1 LTKKYKIAYKV
12 IISIAIL
19 MLISIVVYKVYKMN
33 LGVDDIKNYVE
44 SFGKLGPIIYII
56 MFSLVPLTLFPDS
69 ILAISSG
76 LIFGLVNG
84 YIYTAIGALI
94 GGTISFYISRKLGRN
109 VVKKLTKEKLD
120 KVENMINERGFF
132 IVLMLRLIPLFP
144 FDVISYGSGLTSI
157 RYKDFI
163 LATFFGTIPGI
174 FVFVNIGAQSVNI
187 GSKSFYLSIAALIL
201 LLVVSIIL
209 KKTPNNV
216 TILALLLGISTSI
229 FLYFDMQIIAVTLL
243 WVSGYLDAVDGAM
256 ARRSNSSSSFGT
268 LLDIVS
274 DRIVEVSIV
283 LVLGLKFVDVRYNLI
298 VLTVCILMSMTIFL
312 TVGALSEKKGVKS
325 FYYQAGVAE
334 RSEGF
339 IFFSLMI
346 LIPSYLGII
355 TNIFSIL
362 IIITAIQRFLEA
374 KRLLD

>member
-1 LTKKYKIAYKV
+1 MLDTHARKYV
-12 IISIAIL
+12 
-19 MLISIVVYKVYKMN
+19 N
-33 LGVDDIKNYVE
+33 
-44 SFGKLGPIIYII
+44 PIIE
-56 MFSLVPLTLFPDS
+56 L
-69 ILAISSG
+69 
-76 LIFGLVNG
+76 
-84 YIYTAIGALI
+84 GAKFL
-94 GGTISFYISRKLGRN
+94 
-109 VVKKLTKEKLD
+109 
-120 KVENMINERGFF
+120 
-132 IVLMLRLIPLFP
+132 LRLKL
-144 FDVISYGSGLTSI
+144 
-157 RYKDFI
+157 
-163 LATFFGTIPGI
+163 
-174 FVFVNIGAQSVNI
+174 
-187 GSKSFYLSIAALIL
+187 
-201 LLVVSIIL
+201 
-209 KKTPNNV
+209 TPNNV

-312 TVGALSEKKGVKS
+312 TVGALREKKGVKS

>member
-1 LTKKYKIAYKV
+1 MLDTHARKYV
-12 IISIAIL
+12 
-19 MLISIVVYKVYKMN
+19 N
-33 LGVDDIKNYVE
+33 
-44 SFGKLGPIIYII
+44 PIIE
-56 MFSLVPLTLFPDS
+56 L
-69 ILAISSG
+69 
-76 LIFGLVNG
+76 
-84 YIYTAIGALI
+84 GAEFLL
-94 GGTISFYISRKLGRN
+94 KL
-109 VVKKLTKEKLD
+109 KL
-120 KVENMINERGFF
+120 
-132 IVLMLRLIPLFP
+132 
-144 FDVISYGSGLTSI
+144 
-157 RYKDFI
+157 
-163 LATFFGTIPGI
+163 
-174 FVFVNIGAQSVNI
+174 
-187 GSKSFYLSIAALIL
+187 
-201 LLVVSIIL
+201 
-209 KKTPNNV
+209 TPNNV
-216 TILALLLGISTSI
+216 TILALLLGVSTSI

-283 LVLGLKFVDVRYNLI
+283 LVLGLKFVDLRYNLI

-325 FYYQAGVAE
+325 FYYQAGVVE

>member
-1 LTKKYKIAYKV
+1 MLDTHARKYV
-12 IISIAIL
+12 
-19 MLISIVVYKVYKMN
+19 N
-33 LGVDDIKNYVE
+33 
-44 SFGKLGPIIYII
+44 PIIE
-56 MFSLVPLTLFPDS
+56 L
-69 ILAISSG
+69 
-76 LIFGLVNG
+76 
-84 YIYTAIGALI
+84 GAEFLL
-94 GGTISFYISRKLGRN
+94 KL
-109 VVKKLTKEKLD
+109 KL
-120 KVENMINERGFF
+120 
-132 IVLMLRLIPLFP
+132 
-144 FDVISYGSGLTSI
+144 
-157 RYKDFI
+157 
-163 LATFFGTIPGI
+163 
-174 FVFVNIGAQSVNI
+174 
-187 GSKSFYLSIAALIL
+187 
-201 LLVVSIIL
+201 
-209 KKTPNNV
+209 TPNNV
-216 TILALLLGISTSI
+216 TILALLLGVSTSI

-374 KRLLD
+374 KRLLDKKIIRR

>member
-1 LTKKYKIAYKV
+1 MLDTHARKYV
-12 IISIAIL
+12 
-19 MLISIVVYKVYKMN
+19 N
-33 LGVDDIKNYVE
+33 
-44 SFGKLGPIIYII
+44 PIIE
-56 MFSLVPLTLFPDS
+56 L
-69 ILAISSG
+69 
-76 LIFGLVNG
+76 
-84 YIYTAIGALI
+84 GAKFL
-94 GGTISFYISRKLGRN
+94 
-109 VVKKLTKEKLD
+109 
-120 KVENMINERGFF
+120 
-132 IVLMLRLIPLFP
+132 LRLKL
-144 FDVISYGSGLTSI
+144 
-157 RYKDFI
+157 
-163 LATFFGTIPGI
+163 
-174 FVFVNIGAQSVNI
+174 
-187 GSKSFYLSIAALIL
+187 
-201 LLVVSIIL
+201 
-209 KKTPNNV
+209 TPNNV

-325 FYYQAGVAE
+325 FYYQSGVAE

>member
-1 LTKKYKIAYKV
+1 MLDTHARKYV
-12 IISIAIL
+12 
-19 MLISIVVYKVYKMN
+19 N
-33 LGVDDIKNYVE
+33 
-44 SFGKLGPIIYII
+44 PIIE
-56 MFSLVPLTLFPDS
+56 L
-69 ILAISSG
+69 
-76 LIFGLVNG
+76 
-84 YIYTAIGALI
+84 GAKFLL
-94 GGTISFYISRKLGRN
+94 KL
-109 VVKKLTKEKLD
+109 KL
-120 KVENMINERGFF
+120 
-132 IVLMLRLIPLFP
+132 
-144 FDVISYGSGLTSI
+144 
-157 RYKDFI
+157 
-163 LATFFGTIPGI
+163 
-174 FVFVNIGAQSVNI
+174 
-187 GSKSFYLSIAALIL
+187 
-201 LLVVSIIL
+201 
-209 KKTPNNV
+209 TPNNV
-216 TILALLLGISTSI
+216 TILALLLGVSTSI

-243 WVSGYLDAVDGAM
+243 WISGYLDAVDGAM

>member
-1 LTKKYKIAYKV
+1 MLDTHARKYV
-12 IISIAIL
+12 
-19 MLISIVVYKVYKMN
+19 N
-33 LGVDDIKNYVE
+33 
-44 SFGKLGPIIYII
+44 PIIE
-56 MFSLVPLTLFPDS
+56 L
-69 ILAISSG
+69 
-76 LIFGLVNG
+76 
-84 YIYTAIGALI
+84 GAEFLL
-94 GGTISFYISRKLGRN
+94 KL
-109 VVKKLTKEKLD
+109 KL
-120 KVENMINERGFF
+120 
-132 IVLMLRLIPLFP
+132 
-144 FDVISYGSGLTSI
+144 
-157 RYKDFI
+157 
-163 LATFFGTIPGI
+163 
-174 FVFVNIGAQSVNI
+174 
-187 GSKSFYLSIAALIL
+187 
-201 LLVVSIIL
+201 
-209 KKTPNNV
+209 TPNNV
-216 TILALLLGISTSI
+216 TILALLLGVSASI

>member
-1 LTKKYKIAYKV
+1 MLDTHARKYV
-12 IISIAIL
+12 
-19 MLISIVVYKVYKMN
+19 N
-33 LGVDDIKNYVE
+33 
-44 SFGKLGPIIYII
+44 PIIE
-56 MFSLVPLTLFPDS
+56 L
-69 ILAISSG
+69 
-76 LIFGLVNG
+76 
-84 YIYTAIGALI
+84 GAEFLL
-94 GGTISFYISRKLGRN
+94 KL
-109 VVKKLTKEKLD
+109 KL
-120 KVENMINERGFF
+120 
-132 IVLMLRLIPLFP
+132 
-144 FDVISYGSGLTSI
+144 
-157 RYKDFI
+157 
-163 LATFFGTIPGI
+163 
-174 FVFVNIGAQSVNI
+174 
-187 GSKSFYLSIAALIL
+187 
-201 LLVVSIIL
+201 
-209 KKTPNNV
+209 TPNNV
-216 TILALLLGISTSI
+216 TILALLLGVSTSI

-374 KRLLD
+374 KRVLD

>member
-1 LTKKYKIAYKV
+1 MLDTHARKYV
-12 IISIAIL
+12 
-19 MLISIVVYKVYKMN
+19 N
-33 LGVDDIKNYVE
+33 
-44 SFGKLGPIIYII
+44 PIIE
-56 MFSLVPLTLFPDS
+56 L
-69 ILAISSG
+69 
-76 LIFGLVNG
+76 
-84 YIYTAIGALI
+84 GAEFLL
-94 GGTISFYISRKLGRN
+94 KL
-109 VVKKLTKEKLD
+109 KL
-120 KVENMINERGFF
+120 
-132 IVLMLRLIPLFP
+132 
-144 FDVISYGSGLTSI
+144 
-157 RYKDFI
+157 
-163 LATFFGTIPGI
+163 
-174 FVFVNIGAQSVNI
+174 
-187 GSKSFYLSIAALIL
+187 
-201 LLVVSIIL
+201 
-209 KKTPNNV
+209 TPNNV
-216 TILALLLGISTSI
+216 TILALLLGVSTSI

-283 LVLGLKFVDVRYNLI
+283 LVLGFKFVDVRYNLI

-325 FYYQAGVAE
+325 FYYQAGVVE

>member
-1 LTKKYKIAYKV
+1 MLDTHARKYV
-12 IISIAIL
+12 
-19 MLISIVVYKVYKMN
+19 N
-33 LGVDDIKNYVE
+33 
-44 SFGKLGPIIYII
+44 PIIE
-56 MFSLVPLTLFPDS
+56 L
-69 ILAISSG
+69 
-76 LIFGLVNG
+76 
-84 YIYTAIGALI
+84 GAEFLL
-94 GGTISFYISRKLGRN
+94 KL
-109 VVKKLTKEKLD
+109 KL
-120 KVENMINERGFF
+120 
-132 IVLMLRLIPLFP
+132 
-144 FDVISYGSGLTSI
+144 
-157 RYKDFI
+157 
-163 LATFFGTIPGI
+163 
-174 FVFVNIGAQSVNI
+174 
-187 GSKSFYLSIAALIL
+187 
-201 LLVVSIIL
+201 
-209 KKTPNNV
+209 TPNNV
-216 TILALLLGISTSI
+216 TILALLLGVSTSI

-256 ARRSNSSSSFGT
+256 ARRSNSASSFGT
-268 LLDIVS
+268 LLDIVL

>member
-1 LTKKYKIAYKV
+1 MLDTHARKYV
-12 IISIAIL
+12 
-19 MLISIVVYKVYKMN
+19 N
-33 LGVDDIKNYVE
+33 
-44 SFGKLGPIIYII
+44 PIIE
-56 MFSLVPLTLFPDS
+56 L
-69 ILAISSG
+69 
-76 LIFGLVNG
+76 
-84 YIYTAIGALI
+84 GAKFLL
-94 GGTISFYISRKLGRN
+94 KL
-109 VVKKLTKEKLD
+109 KL
-120 KVENMINERGFF
+120 
-132 IVLMLRLIPLFP
+132 
-144 FDVISYGSGLTSI
+144 
-157 RYKDFI
+157 
-163 LATFFGTIPGI
+163 
-174 FVFVNIGAQSVNI
+174 
-187 GSKSFYLSIAALIL
+187 
-201 LLVVSIIL
+201 
-209 KKTPNNV
+209 TPNNV
-216 TILALLLGISTSI
+216 TILALLLGIATSI
-229 FLYFDMQIIAVTLL
+229 FLYFDMQIIAVILL

-256 ARRSNSSSSFGT
+256 ARRTNSSSSFGT

-298 VLTVCILMSMTIFL
+298 VLTVYILMSMTIFL

-362 IIITAIQRFLEA
+362 IIITAIQRFFEA

>member
-1 LTKKYKIAYKV
+1 MLDTHARKYV
-12 IISIAIL
+12 
-19 MLISIVVYKVYKMN
+19 N
-33 LGVDDIKNYVE
+33 
-44 SFGKLGPIIYII
+44 PIIE
-56 MFSLVPLTLFPDS
+56 L
-69 ILAISSG
+69 
-76 LIFGLVNG
+76 
-84 YIYTAIGALI
+84 GAEFLL
-94 GGTISFYISRKLGRN
+94 KL
-109 VVKKLTKEKLD
+109 KL
-120 KVENMINERGFF
+120 
-132 IVLMLRLIPLFP
+132 
-144 FDVISYGSGLTSI
+144 
-157 RYKDFI
+157 
-163 LATFFGTIPGI
+163 
-174 FVFVNIGAQSVNI
+174 
-187 GSKSFYLSIAALIL
+187 
-201 LLVVSIIL
+201 
-209 KKTPNNV
+209 TPNNV
-216 TILALLLGISTSI
+216 TILALLLGVSTSI

-325 FYYQAGVAE
+325 FYYQAGVVE

>member
-1 LTKKYKIAYKV
+1 MLDTHARKYV
-12 IISIAIL
+12 
-19 MLISIVVYKVYKMN
+19 N
-33 LGVDDIKNYVE
+33 
-44 SFGKLGPIIYII
+44 PIIE
-56 MFSLVPLTLFPDS
+56 L
-69 ILAISSG
+69 
-76 LIFGLVNG
+76 
-84 YIYTAIGALI
+84 GAEFL
-94 GGTISFYISRKLGRN
+94 
-109 VVKKLTKEKLD
+109 
-120 KVENMINERGFF
+120 
-132 IVLMLRLIPLFP
+132 LRLKL
-144 FDVISYGSGLTSI
+144 
-157 RYKDFI
+157 
-163 LATFFGTIPGI
+163 
-174 FVFVNIGAQSVNI
+174 
-187 GSKSFYLSIAALIL
+187 
-201 LLVVSIIL
+201 
-209 KKTPNNV
+209 TPNNV
-216 TILALLLGISTSI
+216 TILALLLGVSTSI

>member
-1 LTKKYKIAYKV
+1 MLDTHARKYV
-12 IISIAIL
+12 
-19 MLISIVVYKVYKMN
+19 N
-33 LGVDDIKNYVE
+33 
-44 SFGKLGPIIYII
+44 PIIE
-56 MFSLVPLTLFPDS
+56 L
-69 ILAISSG
+69 
-76 LIFGLVNG
+76 
-84 YIYTAIGALI
+84 GAEFLL
-94 GGTISFYISRKLGRN
+94 KL
-109 VVKKLTKEKLD
+109 KL
-120 KVENMINERGFF
+120 
-132 IVLMLRLIPLFP
+132 
-144 FDVISYGSGLTSI
+144 
-157 RYKDFI
+157 
-163 LATFFGTIPGI
+163 
-174 FVFVNIGAQSVNI
+174 
-187 GSKSFYLSIAALIL
+187 
-201 LLVVSIIL
+201 
-209 KKTPNNV
+209 TPNNV
-216 TILALLLGISTSI
+216 TILALLLGVSTSI

-243 WVSGYLDAVDGAM
+243 WVSGFLDAVDGAM

-339 IFFSLMI
+339 IFFSFMI